1 VNVGVGFRATLR
13 AAFGAGAVLVALLSS
28 GCGALPLRSDAPVSI
43 AAEPPRDSPLARM
56 AAKSVAAPEL
66 SGFRLMPHAAYSF
79 DARIQLTRRAER
91 SLDIQYYL
99 IANDLTGRML
109 LRNVRDAAKRGV
121 HVRLLVDDLYTSGA
135 DSMFIGLAAFPNVEV
150 RLFNP
155 FCCGRGG
162 FVSKF
167 AASLLD
173 FRRVNHRMHNKLFIA
188 DAAMAVAGGRNIA
201 DEYFIRSMSANFV
214 DMDAFFVGGV
224 VTKLERI
231 FDTYWNSPQA
241 YPIADIVSTELTAG
255 QLQERFDR
263 LVDEGDQMMEV
274 RMPPSDIL
282 GYGSIADEL
291 AGDRLTL
298 LQGMATAFA
307 DAPVKVM
314 ASSREEASRMSVT
327 MNVFDLVRAARS
339 DVALSSPYFVPGS
352 MGVQALANLR
362 ARDVKVTVLT
372 NSLASNDE
380 PSVHAGYA
388 RYRSQLLR
396 VGVDLYELSATRV
409 VHDKRFD
416 VSAPGASLGRLHAK
430 TAVIDRSIV
439 FIGSMNLDP
448 RSDSINTE
456 LGIIVRSP
464 ELAGEVLHVIEETV
478 RRNAY
483 RLQFGADDQAL
494 EWVATE
500 DSGEVVFHAEPD
512 TSFLL
517 QLRSLLL
524 GPFVSEQEL

>member
-1 VNVGVGFRATLR
+1 M
-13 AAFGAGAVLVALLSS
+13 LVALLAS
-28 GCGALPLRSDAPVSI
+28 GCGALPPRSDAPVSI
-43 AAEPPRDSPLARM
+43 AAETPRDTPLVRM
-56 AAKSVAAPEL
+56 AAQSVAAPEL
-66 SGFRLMPHAAYSF
+66 SGFRLMPHAAFSF
-79 DARIQLTRRAER
+79 DARIQLARRAET

-109 LRNVRDAAKRGV
+109 LRNVRDAARRGV
-121 HVRLLVDDLYTSGA
+121 RVRLLVDDLYTSGS
-135 DSMFIGLAAFPNVEV
+135 DPLFIGLAAFPNVEV

-155 FCCGRGG
+155 FCCGRAGLA
-162 FVSKF
+162 SKF
-167 AASLLD
+167 TASLFD

-188 DAAMAVAGGRNIA
+188 DGAMAVAGGRNIA
-201 DEYFIRSMSANFV
+201 DEYFVRSMSANFV
-214 DMDAFFVGGV
+214 DMDAFFVGAV
-224 VTKLERI
+224 VARLERI
-231 FDTYWNSPQA
+231 FDAYWNSPQA
-241 YPIADIVSTELTAG
+241 FPIEDIVHTELNSS
-255 QLQERFDR
+255 QRRENFDR
-263 LVDEGDQMMEV
+263 LVDEGEQMTEV
-274 RMPPSDIL
+274 RVPPRDIL
-282 GYGSIADEL
+282 GYRSIADEL
-291 AGDRLTL
+291 AGGRLSL

-307 DAPVKVM
+307 DAPAKVM
-314 ASSREEASRMSVT
+314 ASSPEEASSMSVT

-339 DVALSSPYFVPGS
+339 EVALSSPYFVPGS
-352 MGVQALANLR
+352 MGMQAFTNLR
-362 ARDVKVTVLT
+362 ARDVKVTIVT

-388 RYRSQLLR
+388 QYRAQLLR
-396 VGVDLYELSATRV
+396 AGVALYELSATRV
-409 VHDKRFD
+409 AHDKGLELS
-416 VSAPGASLGRLHAK
+416 SAGASRGRLHAK

-464 ELAGEVLHVIEETV
+464 ELGSEVLHVIDETL

-483 RLQFGADDQAL
+483 RLQIGADGQGL

-500 DSGEVVFHAEPD
+500 DAGEVVLHDEPD

-517 QLRSLLL
+517 KLRTLLL